1 MKAIY
6 ELTTV
11 PRSYV
16 LCHDDCGL
24 PPGDPQ
30 FGWLVNARRLGPF
43 RLVTLEGRMRSST
56 PTQRYYAALIEACA
70 SPTVFDSHHWPVGTA
85 GATAGN

>member
-1 MKAIY
+1 MKAFY

-16 LCHDDCGL
+16 LCHDDCSF

-30 FGWLVNARRLGPF
+30 VGWLVNARRLG
-43 RLVTLEGRMRSST
+43 LS
-56 PTQRYYAALIEACA
+56 
-70 SPTVFDSHHWPVGTA
+70 DW
-85 GATAGN
+85 